1 MKLQDYEETPELIL
15 LSETWL
21 TENDPLKEYY
31 IDGYHPL
38 ESKPRNDG
46 QKRGGVAVC
55 LKRNLQFERINNIS
69 SRMSYQGN
77 GQ

>member
-21 TENDPLKEYY
+21 TENDPLKEYH

-46 QKRGGVAVC
+46 QKRGGVAVY